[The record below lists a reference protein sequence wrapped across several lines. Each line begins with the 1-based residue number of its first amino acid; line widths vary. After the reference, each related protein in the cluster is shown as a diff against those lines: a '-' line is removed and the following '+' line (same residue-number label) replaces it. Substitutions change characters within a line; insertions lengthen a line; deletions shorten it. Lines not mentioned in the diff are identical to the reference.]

1 MIMISNDQMRK
12 IYASARENGIDN
24 VLLHD
29 MLRQMFQKDSVKELT
44 KFEAM
49 DLIDKIVGKKN
60 IRKPTKGRASAEQ
73 VEKIRAL
80 ERELGWNN
88 NPKRLNA
95 FIRKYARTEQLHW
108 LTDVQASNIIEALKK
123 LVDKGYKGVD
133 KFST

>member
-1 MIMISNDQMRK
+1 MRK